1 MGSVRARKETGQL
14 FMDFRIDGA
23 RCREQTSLPDNA
35 VNRRKLE
42 KLLAQVEL
50 EIKLGKFNYASHFP
64 NSKLAQ
70 RFATSESSGVTVT
83 ATAVPVTQVAVPMA
97 TPTAG
102 DRSPFFRDFIEEWI
116 AENQIGWRRS
126 HITNIQ
132 GMVKKH
138 YSSFLSCLCGSEL
151 LPPPRFLHWRFLSC
165 LCGSE
170 LQGIAGK
177 PYIAQGLPAILG
189 QKTIFSNPS
198 SCCCFLKNF
207 LICQKKG

>member
-70 RFATSESSGVTVT
+70 RFATSESVGVTVT
-83 ATAVPVTQVAVPMA
+83 ATAVPVAQVAVPMA
-97 TPTAG
+97 TPSAG

-116 AENQIGWRRS
+116 AENQIGCPIYFR
-126 HITNIQ
+126 ID
-132 GMVKKH
+132 
-138 YSSFLSCLCGSEL
+138 CGSIATK
-151 LPPPRFLHWRFLSC
+151 PNKNIGISHFLDNCTDLF
-165 LCGSE
+165 
-170 LQGIAGK
+170 
-177 PYIAQGLPAILG
+177 
-189 QKTIFSNPS
+189 
-198 SCCCFLKNF
+198 
-207 LICQKKG
+207 